1 MGRLESGPA
10 TKGQAEA
17 GGDVSGV
24 AHVVISLGRPGG
36 TALGT
41 SAGTPGAWSFCTS
54 PCACLFSCIVLVEAE
69 NAQPPGAVVTAG
81 RVW

>member
-17 GGDVSGV
+17 GGDVSVV

-41 SAGTPGAWSFCTS
+41 SAGTPGLELLHKPLCLSFLLSC
-54 PCACLFSCIVLVEAE
+54 PC
-69 NAQPPGAVVTAG
+69 
-81 RVW
+81 